1 MESGDLSDFPKLQI
15 ELDEPILDIYQRELK
30 TITLTTMKAILL
42 RLYKDPLVMSEKEA
56 TIMAELKARG
66 LL

>member
-1 MESGDLSDFPKLQI
+1 MESGDLSDFPTLQI

-30 TITLTTMKAILL
+30 AITLTTMKAILL
-42 RLYKDPLVMSEKEA
+42 RLYKDPLVITEKEA
-56 TIMAELKARG
+56 IIMAELKARG